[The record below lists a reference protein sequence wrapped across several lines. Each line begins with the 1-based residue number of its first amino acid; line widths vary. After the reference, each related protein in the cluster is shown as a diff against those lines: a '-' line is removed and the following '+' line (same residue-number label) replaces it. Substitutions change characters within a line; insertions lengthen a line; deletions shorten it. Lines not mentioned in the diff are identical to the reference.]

1 MAILVVDDEPDMRES
16 LRFLLEVHGHPQIR
30 TAASGREALEY
41 LATTSTPVEL
51 ILTDVNMPGLNG
63 IEVCRHVKAT
73 PHLRDI
79 PILVITAVSD
89 EPMLERAFAAGAHDF
104 LPKPVGP
111 TALIARVRAALNLK
125 LELDRRKA
133 REAEL
138 VELNRRLERLNTK
151 LKRLSVLDELTGIPN
166 RRYFNLLLRQEWG
179 RAARERFPLA
189 LVMIDIDN
197 FKAFNDLY
205 GHPAGDACL
214 TRVARTFYSLT
225 RRPGDAVMRYGGEE
239 FVVLLANT
247 DLSGAYTVADSLRA
261 AIEAMHMPH
270 GGSPY
275 ECVTISLGVASVLPH
290 GERDSEMLVQA
301 ADRALYEAKA
311 KGRNRVE
318 TDAQSAVLAGTR

>member
-1 MAILVVDDEPDMRES
+1 MRES
-16 LRFLLEVHGHPQIR
+16 LRFLLEVHGYNQIR

-41 LATTSTPVEL
+41 LAATNTPVEL

-138 VELNRRLERLNTK
+138 VELNRRLERLNAK

-179 RAARERFPLA
+179 RAARERFPLS
-189 LVMIDIDN
+189 LLMIDIDN

-214 TRVARTFYSLT
+214 TRVARTLYSLT
-225 RRPGDAVMRYGGEE
+225 RRPGDAVMRFGGEE

-261 AIEAMHMPH
+261 AIEAMHLQH
-270 GGSPY
+270 VGSPY
-275 ECVTISLGVASVLPH
+275 ECVTVSLGAASVLPDPAK
-290 GERDSEMLVQA
+290 DSEMLVQA

-318 TDAQSAVLAGTR
+318 TEAESTVLVGAR